1 MSIFGN
7 VHPDFLWNSEPSIRR
22 KLDESFTNLSDFE
35 AFVAECGVDIMDD
48 DNVLDV
54 AERLAYMDT
63 ANIAELVE
71 KHRHHVIACI
81 RHERSD
87 NRYRSDWSNHID
99 KLTEL
104 TVEEIT
110 RAIELY
116 PTAVSNWHTV
126 DMTLSIHR
134 LGVPFEYAAALPWD
148 QAYLTPR
155 GFRPAEMAELHLLG
169 IPAEFASAVA
179 SSFASIEKI
188 AQMYRSGLAVEYA
201 IEVFS

>member
-1 MSIFGN
+1 MSIFGS
-7 VHPDFLWNSEPSIRR
+7 VHPGFLWNSEPSIRR
-22 KLDESFTNLSDFE
+22 KLDESFTDLSDFE
-35 AFVAECGVDIMDD
+35 RFVAECDVDIADD
-48 DNVLDV
+48 DEVLDV
-54 AERLAYMDT
+54 AERLAYMQT
-63 ANIAELVE
+63 ANIAELVK
-71 KHRHHVIACI
+71 KHRPHIVACI
-81 RHERSD
+81 RHERAD
-87 NRYRSDWSNHID
+87 KPYRSDWSNHID

-134 LGVPFEYAAALPWD
+134 LGVPFEYAAALPWE
-148 QAYLTPR
+148 QAYRTPR

-169 IPAEFASAVA
+169 IPAEFARAVA
-179 SSFASIEKI
+179 PSFASIEKI
-188 AQMYRSGLAVEYA
+188 AQMYRSGLAAEYA